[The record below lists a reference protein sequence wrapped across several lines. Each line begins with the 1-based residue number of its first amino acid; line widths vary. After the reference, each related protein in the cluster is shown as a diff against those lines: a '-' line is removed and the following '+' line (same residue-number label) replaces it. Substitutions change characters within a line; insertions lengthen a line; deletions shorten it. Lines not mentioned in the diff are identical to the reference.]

1 MQKMCHVSYYT
12 SCCCL
17 CGSRAGPAQG
27 CGSFSCVEGMVIIE
41 TNRVAI
47 INVEIFM
54 AVLLDAHVSPGGQ
67 SF

>member
-1 MQKMCHVSYYT
+1 M

-17 CGSRAGPAQG
+17 CESSAGPAQG
-27 CGSFSCVEGMVIIE
+27 RGSFSCVEGVVIIE
-41 TNRVAI
+41 TNHVAI